1 MSRKRREPNNSS
13 LPCSKVPART
23 DTKLKLSDLN
33 ALCFATKNIPDRTP
47 KRWDLV
53 SKFVSDNTDE
63 SSPEIQVLLSG
74 GSEIRTI
81 QHTPTHFREFYRSL
95 CQSWLV
101 ISQCSEAV
109 LHTRLGAYPDKSGLK
124 HLVLLPAVQECC
136 STTTVIRNRPSFPLV
151 YTTQGTFVAAMYIA
165 ECKRCSK
172 KYHYSYCHEAMD
184 DSQDKLTF
192 YDPDG
197 AKYFQ
202 ITTQTVFEVALLS
215 DITNNISISAVSFE
229 SRAAVYNENFQKVD
243 KERLCK
249 LEEFGRSSSDK
260 EHPWKLTEK
269 RIEDAWFVYSL
280 VKFYKQKGKLEST
293 NFATENAA
301 SQRYDVD
308 TMCQRAWDEI
318 TNDTNP
324 WIYHKCSK
332 LGCSE
337 GKQYE

>member
-1 MSRKRREPNNSS
+1 MIPSARAPSRCAS
-13 LPCSKVPART
+13 
-23 DTKLKLSDLN
+23 DTSEHAQDYVTKATAYEKCPENVENQIIPVYLAQRFLLELMLSLKLSDLN

-95 CQSWLV
+95 CQSWPV

-109 LHTRLGAYPDKSGLK
+109 LHRLGAYPDKSGLK

-172 KYHYSYCHEAMD
+172 KISL
-184 DSQDKLTF
+184 Q
-192 YDPDG
+192 
-197 AKYFQ
+197 
-202 ITTQTVFEVALLS
+202 LLS
-215 DITNNISISAVSFE
+215 
-229 SRAAVYNENFQKVD
+229 
-243 KERLCK
+243 
-249 LEEFGRSSSDK
+249 
-260 EHPWKLTEK
+260 
-269 RIEDAWFVYSL
+269 
-280 VKFYKQKGKLEST
+280 
-293 NFATENAA
+293 
-301 SQRYDVD
+301 
-308 TMCQRAWDEI
+308 
-318 TNDTNP
+318 
-324 WIYHKCSK
+324 
-332 LGCSE
+332 
-337 GKQYE
+337 